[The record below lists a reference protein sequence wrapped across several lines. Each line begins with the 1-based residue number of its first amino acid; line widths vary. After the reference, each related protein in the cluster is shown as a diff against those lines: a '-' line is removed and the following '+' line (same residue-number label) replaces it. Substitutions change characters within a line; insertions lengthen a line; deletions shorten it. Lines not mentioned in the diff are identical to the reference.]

1 MFDQIPLHEAKLGQ
15 YLLMPIDGSV
25 CILDSDS
32 ALKAIPKI
40 AFQLQVD
47 GYELPIVMED
57 EQEAMFYFH
66 RN

>member
-1 MFDQIPLHEAKLGQ
+1 MFDQIPLHEAKLGH
-15 YLLMPIDGSV
+15 YLLLPISGSV
-25 CILDSDS
+25 CIIDSDS
-32 ALKAIPKI
+32 ALNAIPRI
-40 AFQLQVD
+40 AFQLQVG